1 MNSSTWRG
9 ESFCSRLLFRRL
21 RGEGLSFGD
30 GKDGGSGED
39 EGGLS
44 CKRFTSRESMLT
56 CEVLLLF
63 HWEGEVCIVDAAE

>member
-1 MNSSTWRG
+1 M
-9 ESFCSRLLFRRL
+9 LFRRL

-56 CEVLLLF
+56 CDGDEVLLLF
-63 HWEGEVCIVDAAE
+63 RWEGEVCIVDAAE